1 MSELSSHYEFAHRT
15 LPRLVHDQPGRFEQ
29 MLCSTPPLAEIW
41 KGAPL
46 TVHYLDIDRVGPAI
60 IIEMPPPSA
69 PAEAFM
75 VAVLKT
81 TPWRYITLERTRPE
95 FGEASML
102 GEWTSSSRSG
112 LGPGPEPSLE
122 AFGAALAELE
132 SPTVG
137 FNPLDLQPSLDEV
150 RQVHSGRPV
159 SMSVMRFVSCHALL
173 LQAEPPR
180 LGLRWWNFVKR
191 RRARAL
197 FPALC
202 LQLLGHHLL
211 RAHPDRVEEIG
222 LAVSGNALRFG
233 VEATFFPQ
241 DEDPAPAATAT
252 LTRGLDLDPDLAGR
266 LVLEY
271 SSRFANSVANLG
283 G

>member
-15 LPRLVHDQPGRFEQ
+15 LPRLVHDQPERFEQ
-29 MLCSTPPLAEIW
+29 MLCSIPPLAEVW

-46 TVHYLDIDRVGPAI
+46 AVHYLEVDGVGPAI
-60 IIEMPPPSA
+60 IIKMPPPSA

-102 GEWTSSSRSG
+102 GEWTSTSRSG

-122 AFGAALAELE
+122 AFSAALAELE
-132 SPTVG
+132 SPAVG

-150 RQVHSGRPV
+150 RQVQSGRPV

-173 LQAEPPR
+173 LQADSPR

-191 RRARAL
+191 RRARVL

-211 RAHPDRVEEIG
+211 RAYPNRFEEIG

-233 VEATFFPQ
+233 VEATFLPE
-241 DEDPAPAATAT
+241 DEDPTPAATAT
-252 LTRGLDLDPDLAGR
+252 LTHGLQLAPDLAGR

-271 SSRFANSVANLG
+271 STRFANSVANLG